1 MIFIKEPKDSIQII
15 CSICMVLVLIM
26 GITGI
31 FGVLRSN
38 KRFVDSNAE
47 IERLN
52 EVIESKDLELD
63 RVKGELYECNE
74 WLKIK
79 DDRIVE
85 LEGEE

>member
-1 MIFIKEPKDSIQII
+1 MIFIKEPKDNMQVI

-52 EVIESKDLELD
+52 EVIEGKESELD
-63 RVKGELYECNE
+63 ECNE

-79 DDRIVE
+79 DDRIIE

>member
-1 MIFIKEPKDSIQII
+1 MIFIKEPKDSMQII
-15 CSICMVLVLIM
+15 CVICMVLVLIM

-38 KRFVDSNAE
+38 KRFVDSKAE

-63 RVKGELYECNE
+63 RVKEKLVESDR
-74 WLKIK
+74 WLRVK

>member
-1 MIFIKEPKDSIQII
+1 MIFIKEPSEFKDNMQVI
-15 CSICMVLVLIM
+15 CAICMVLVLIM

-38 KRFVDSNAE
+38 KRFVDSKAE

-52 EVIESKDLELD
+52 EVIEGKDLELD
-63 RVKGELYECNE
+63 ECDRWLRV
-74 WLKIK
+74 K
-79 DDRIVE
+79 DDRIIE

>member
-38 KRFVDSNAE
+38 KRFVDSKAE
-47 IERLN
+47 IKRLN

-63 RVKGELYECNE
+63 ECNE

-85 LEGEE
+85 LEGERIIE

>member
-1 MIFIKEPKDSIQII
+1 MIFIKEPKDNMQVI

-52 EVIESKDLELD
+52 EVIEGKESELD
-63 RVKGELYECNE
+63 RVKGELDESDR